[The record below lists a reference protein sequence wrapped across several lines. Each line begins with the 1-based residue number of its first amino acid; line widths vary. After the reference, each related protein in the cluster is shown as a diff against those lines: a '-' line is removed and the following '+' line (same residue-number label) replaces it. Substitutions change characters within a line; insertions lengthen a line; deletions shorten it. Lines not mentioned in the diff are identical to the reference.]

1 MDIFVV
7 SFSET
12 LGLQRQTTKFRILT
26 WCVCVLLLT
35 VLCVYLIKEWP
46 FLKNYFS
53 ERKEQDKEN
62 QYVLKDIKVAK
73 YNLPPFY

>member
-1 MDIFVV
+1 MCITTD
-7 SFSET
+7 SFM
-12 LGLQRQTTKFRILT
+12 
-26 WCVCVLLLT
+26 CVLDKGMA
-35 VLCVYLIKEWP
+35 I
-46 FLKNYFS
+46 LKNYFS